1 MCIYCC
7 LVGGDCD
14 VLFVVWVGGW
24 RRPLTFF
31 ITLAAIPFAPIE
43 QRYMLRNFSVRF
55 VAMEDVKAPE
65 DAETDAYLDKYLG
78 YIAPPVSGNGKDKD
92 KEKDG
97 ASHGANAAAIAA
109 ADPRMSVREKSDV
122 ESFQRGM

>member
-1 MCIYCC
+1 MY
-7 LVGGDCD
+7 LLLLRGGRLRC
-14 VLFVVWVGGW
+14 VFVWGWVAND
-24 RRPLTFF
+24 PSPFDHFF
-31 ITLAAIPFAPIE
+31 AAIPFAPIE

-97 ASHGANAAAIAA
+97 TSHGANAAAIAA
-109 ADPRMSVREKSDV
+109 ADPRMSVREKLDV
-122 ESFQRGM
+122 EPFQRGM